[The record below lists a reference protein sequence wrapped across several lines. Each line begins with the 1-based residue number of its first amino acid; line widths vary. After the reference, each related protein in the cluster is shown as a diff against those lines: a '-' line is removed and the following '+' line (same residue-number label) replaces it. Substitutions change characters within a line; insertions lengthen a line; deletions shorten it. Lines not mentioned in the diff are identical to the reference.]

1 LIENKYVN
9 RKLKKGGGNS
19 VPRAPVIKAWNSKQQ
34 IMKITLRRYVTTCML
49 GGLERFTEEQDNHS
63 K

>member
-1 LIENKYVN
+1 MN